1 MRDEEDLPEER
12 FIGIRK
18 IGWALPAIFIV
29 GMLALSLAGSP
40 LFAGRPPAG
49 AKLYMVMALLGVL
62 GTLLY
67 GLVIQQHLRIE
78 RLERRIARMTD
89 GSGRR

>member
-1 MRDEEDLPEER
+1 MRDEENLPEER

-40 LFAGRPPAG
+40 FFAGRPPAG
-49 AKLYMVMALLGVL
+49 AKL
-62 GTLLY
+62 
-67 GLVIQQHLRIE
+67 
-78 RLERRIARMTD
+78 
-89 GSGRR
+89 